1 MKVTVDK
8 NDNVTGEVA
17 IVEVQE
23 RPLKDSNNDEVAGEA
38 KDTSEKVFVACK
50 SSDNTKEQN
59 KETFHST
66 IDEVCPDHIYEQLI
80 VSEKVTDKDTF
91 NQISKVEPEPTL
103 TKADFYKFLS
113 QFKLS
118 NQN

>member
-1 MKVTVDK
+1 MKNTSKVAADK

-38 KDTSEKVFVACK
+38 KDTFERVFVACK
-50 SSDNTKEQN
+50 ASGNAIEQN

-66 IDEVCPDHIYEQLI
+66 SLP
-80 VSEKVTDKDTF
+80 
-91 NQISKVEPEPTL
+91 
-103 TKADFYKFLS
+103 
-113 QFKLS
+113 
-118 NQN
+118 